1 MDTSIVAYLRVEAR
15 FENVALRTAI
25 MSPVSSSALIFAL
38 ASLAFFSLPGKIAMT
53 LTSCQVTFLA
63 WLSTTCLEGVTIVSV
78 TTCSSF

>member
-15 FENVALRTAI
+15 FENVALLTAI

-53 LTSCQVTFLA
+53 LDVLQGHLSGLA
-63 WLSTTCLEGVTIVSV
+63 INHLS
-78 TTCSSF
+78 